1 VVSGAEPVPL
11 NVIKTRGVN
20 VIMAYLKQF
29 SLALSLAAA
38 AGMAAPALAHDH
50 LSELE
55 LAHNHLAEVE
65 LAAPE
70 AVAEPAESTLEAAEP
85 AVEAPATVEAAGPL
99 EVPATEASLLALPEA
114 APFSASSLLDNADI
128 ESVLLAAT
136 VEAAPEANNSIDLA
150 QAAPAAVAVTPA
162 YLGVGGN
169 IGIGNRDNSAL
180 SSFGFNIISKI
191 SLGPRFSVRP
201 GATITNDRSGFTIPI
216 TYNFNTV
223 SYAGFLAQP
232 YVGAGVEIPT
242 SGDVGLLIN
251 AGADIPISSNFTL
264 NAASNFRVTSGFA
277 LGISLGVAYNLPFIF
292 E

>member
-1 VVSGAEPVPL
+1 
-11 NVIKTRGVN
+11 
-20 VIMAYLKQF
+20 MAYLKQF
-29 SLALSLAAA
+29 SLALSLAAT

-65 LAAPE
+65 LVAPAAPAAPAAPVE
-70 AVAEPAESTLEAAEP
+70 ASVEAL
-85 AVEAPATVEAAGPL
+85 VTEAPATLGAAGPL
-99 EVPATEASLLALPEA
+99 EVPSTEASLLALPEG
-114 APFSASSLLDNADI
+114 APFSTSGLFDSVDI

-169 IGIGNRDNSAL
+169 IGIGERDQSAL
-180 SSFGFNIISKI
+180 SSFGFNVISKL
-191 SLGPRFSVRP
+191 SLGPRFSVRA
-201 GATITNDRSGFTIPI
+201 GATITNDRSSFTIPI
-216 TYNFNTV
+216 TYNFNTT
-223 SYAGFLAQP
+223 SFAGFVAQP

-242 SGDVGLLIN
+242 SGDVGLLLN
-251 AGADIPISSNFTL
+251 AGADIPISRSFTL

-277 LGISLGVAYNLPFIF
+277 LGISLGVAYNIPFIF
-292 E
+292 D